1 MELARK
7 DEKVKVIGRLK
18 FIGIQLLARWPSL
31 LALAM
36 AATGL
41 PASTDPM
48 SFILILIALVYPIA
62 GAIRGHLR
70 GFRTILIQAIA
81 FVVFCIIAIVSLY
94 VDRDTGLTLL
104 AAGYIGHAI
113 WDFAHYRSNKIVW
126 RWYSEWCT
134 VLDFFIAAFLIA
146 PIFK

>member
-7 DEKVKVIGRLK
+7 DEDVKERGRLK
-18 FIGIQLLARWPSL
+18 FTGIQLLKRWPSL
-31 LALAM
+31 VALAM

-70 GFRTILIQAIA
+70 GVRTILIQAA
-81 FVVFCIIAIVSLY
+81 ALLFFSIIALVSLY
-94 VDRDTGLTLL
+94 VDRETGLILL
-104 AAGYIGHAI
+104 AAGYIGHAV
-113 WDFAHYRSNKIVW
+113 WDLVHFRSNKIVW
-126 RWYSEWCT
+126 RWYAEWCT
-134 VLDFFIAAFLIA
+134 VLDFFIAAFLLA
-146 PIFK
+146 PILM